1 MSCIFIYRSII
12 QLTNYIDVCL
22 LLVKSPRHALRRE
35 RKRILPL
42 LMWNSWFCSSI
53 ESFRSWI
60 ILSRLHFKFSKSV
73 NPFWSDA
80 IFWTAIIHARATFC
94 LILPEVHSSSCCSS
108 YCLFVVMAEPK
119 VSEPLNQSEETV
131 EKVQF
136 RSIWYNYVWRHLLT
150 KCGHSICMKR
160 KRVMKRHCYVCLT
173 VKVLC

>member
-60 ILSRLHFKFSKSV
+60 ILSRLHFKFSKSI

-94 LILPEVHSSSCCSS
+94 LILPEVHSSSCNVLFIRS
-108 YCLFVVMAEPK
+108 YG
-119 VSEPLNQSEETV
+119 ETEGFWTV
-131 EKVQF
+131 K
-136 RSIWYNYVWRHLLT
+136 SIWRNCWKSSVSKHLIQLRMATSADQMWPQHLL
-150 KCGHSICMKR
+150 KR